1 MIRPRCQSPATILA
15 PIGLG
20 LVGIAL
26 LRRKSQ
32 RPEFLNNRLMSRIA
46 LVGAIAYGTVAAQ
59 ADPIQLQAYTGAVG
73 GSNECPGGG
82 PPAVTHFF
90 SVLGSFA
97 LGTGGNGISDCGLTG
112 SVSNVVNVGIGAMPA
127 ISATN
132 LPAAHYLGSGF
143 GTYSGSG
150 SANANFGSLSVSAD
164 GSLTGPEPAN
174 GYAESIGLAIA
185 DDTINIPAGG
195 ASFMEFQYIF
205 NGGLS
210 QSASDL
216 ASADI
221 AVQVQVGSVTQQI
234 FYGLISE
241 GAAGAFGPNGS
252 GAPGC
257 VVGTDNFECTNALIS
272 TTMLPVT
279 PGMGVT
285 FDTGLMVS
293 TDLLNGPSSVDPA
306 PGMTL
311 SGIELFDANGNPITD
326 FSLTSGSGAVYGAD
340 GLVSEP
346 TSATPEPSMAWLLAA
361 GLGLVFVAARA
372 RQRQSRKAGAIQ

>member
-1 MIRPRCQSPATILA
+1 MIRIKVIETSAPARLGPAGKSDIAAQGEAMSTKRNYMWGWIILA
-15 PIGLG
+15 GVL
-20 LVGIAL
+20 A
-26 LRRKSQ
+26 
-32 RPEFLNNRLMSRIA
+32 
-46 LVGAIAYGTVAAQ
+46 GAAAQ

-82 PPAVTHFF
+82 PPVVTHFF
-90 SVLGSFA
+90 ST
-97 LGTGGNGISDCGLTG
+97 LGTFGLGAGGNGISDCGLTG
-112 SVSNVVNVGIGAMPA
+112 SVLNVVHAGVGAPPA

-132 LPAAHYLGSGF
+132 LPAAGYQGSGF

-150 SANANFGSLSVSAD
+150 NANANFGSLSVSAD
-164 GSLTGPEPAN
+164 GTLTGLEPAN

-185 DDTINIPAGG
+185 DDTLNIPAGTG
-195 ASFMEFQYIF
+195 FMEFQYTL

-216 ASADI
+216 ASGIISA
-221 AVQVQVGSVTQQI
+221 QVQVGSVTQQI
-234 FYGLISE
+234 FYGLIA
-241 GAAGAFGPNGS
+241 GNVAGAFGPNGT

-257 VVGTDNFECTNALIS
+257 VVGAGNFECTNALIS

-293 TDLLNGPSSVDPA
+293 TDLANGASSVDPS

-311 SGIELFDANGNPITD
+311 SGIELFDANGNPISD
-326 FSLTSGSGAVYGAD
+326 FSLTSGSGALYGAN
-340 GLVSEP
+340 GLLGEP
-346 TSATPEPSMAWLLAA
+346 TSATPEPAMWWVLASGFLL
-361 GLGLVFVAARA
+361 VIVVARI
-372 RQRQSRKAGAIQ
+372 RQRRSSDAKALAETVSYG

>member
-1 MIRPRCQSPATILA
+1 MRTKQ
-15 PIGLG
+15 
-20 LVGIAL
+20 
-26 LRRKSQ
+26 
-32 RPEFLNNRLMSRIA
+32 NRLTSWVV
-46 LVGAIAYGTVAAQ
+46 LVGAIAFGTVAAQ

-82 PPAVTHFF
+82 PPTVTHFF
-90 SVLGSFA
+90 ST
-97 LGTGGNGISDCGLTG
+97 LGTFGL
-112 SVSNVVNVGIGAMPA
+112 GAMPA
-127 ISATN
+127 ISGTN
-132 LPAAHYLGSGF
+132 LPAANYQGSAY
-143 GTYSGSG
+143 GTYSGAG

-164 GSLTGPEPAN
+164 GTLTGPEPAN
-174 GYAESIGLAIA
+174 GVAESIGLAIA
-185 DDTINIPAGG
+185 DDTLNIPAGTG
-195 ASFMEFQYIF
+195 FMELQYTL

-216 ASADI
+216 ASGSMEA
-221 AVQVQVGSVTQQI
+221 QVQVGSVTQQI

-241 GAAGAFGPNGS
+241 GVAGAFGPNGV

-257 VVGTDNFECTNALIS
+257 VVGAGNFECTNALIS

-285 FDTGLMVS
+285 FDVGLMVA
-293 TDLLNGPSSVDPA
+293 TDLLNGASSVDPS

-311 SGIELFDANGNPITD
+311 SGIELFDANGNPISD

-346 TSATPEPSMAWLLAA
+346 TSATPEPAMLWLLAS
-361 GLGLVFVAARA
+361 GLLFVIVVTRI
-372 RQRQSRKAGAIQ
+372 RQRQSLKAGAIE